1 MALKKKNKKV
11 VEVPKKKV
19 GRPAGAT
26 SDAAAKANK
35 DNKPVVI
42 FLPKKLHARVRL
54 GCIALSTSISAIVRE
69 ALEEWTKNKA
79 KAIANVINLKD
90 EEEDV
95 DVDEEEEQDNDTEDE
110 DEEEEESDDDDEE
123 EEEDEEDEDDE
134 DDEDEDE

>member
-1 MALKKKNKKV
+1 MAIKNRKSAKV
-11 VEVPKKKV
+11 VKKV

-69 ALEEWTKNKA
+69 ALEEWTKNKS
-79 KAIANVINLKD
+79 KAIANVINMKD
-90 EEEDV
+90 EPEDEDVEEED
-95 DVDEEEEQDNDTEDE
+95 DNDTEEEDEDEDEESDEEDE
-110 DEEEEESDDDDEE
+110 DEEEDEE
-123 EEEDEEDEDDE
+123 
-134 DDEDEDE
+134 

>member
-1 MALKKKNKKV
+1 MAIKSKKSAKSV
-11 VEVPKKKV
+11 VAKKV

-69 ALEEWTKNKA
+69 ALEEWTKNKS
-79 KAIANVINLKD
+79 KAIANVINMKD
-90 EEEDV
+90 EPEDEDVEEEEDNETEES
-95 DVDEEEEQDNDTEDE
+95 DEDEDESEDE
-110 DEEEEESDDDDEE
+110 DEEE
-123 EEEDEEDEDDE
+123 
-134 DDEDEDE
+134 DEDEDEDEDEE

>member
-1 MALKKKNKKV
+1 MAKKAV
-11 VEVPKKKV
+11 VKKKV

-69 ALEEWTKNKA
+69 ALEEWTKSKA
-79 KAIANVINLKD
+79 KAIANVINMKD
-90 EEEDV
+90 EPADD
-95 DVDEEEEQDNDTEDE
+95 DVDEEEDNDVEEDE
-110 DEEEEESDDDDEE
+110 
-123 EEEDEEDEDDE
+123 EEDEDDE
-134 DDEDEDE
+134 DEEDEDEDEDDE